1 MKSFSAKSLGL
12 LCAAAL
18 LLTASMA
25 EAAVPKKKNPVFD
38 SRRTL
43 FATVGQ
49 TTMVFEAPKG
59 MCFMDESRTTEGA
72 LLKGLK
78 DSARHSGGLLIA
90 VFADCKELAGVG
102 VVDSS
107 DSFVLKRK
115 GTITWSDPNRPPPKK
130 MQRKEYVDLKAPT
143 FREDAWNDML
153 RAYTKNG
160 RIKKRVEGALTTST
174 FMANPEDYDFDA
186 KPQVTDDGVSLAYAV
201 DTVVEYKKLT
211 TNGVVAK
218 TLIRHV
224 PLEFQISMS
233 GNRSAHDFAKFYK
246 LMDGFIA
253 QQVRLNQ

>member
-12 LCAAAL
+12 ICAAAL

-25 EAAVPKKKNPVFD
+25 DAAVTKKKNPTFD

-72 LLKGLK
+72 LLKSLK
-78 DSARHSGGLLIA
+78 DAARYNGGLLIA

-102 VVDSS
+102 VVDSG
-107 DSFVLKRK
+107 DSFTLKRK
-115 GTITWSDPNRPPPKK
+115 GTITWSDPNHPPPKK

-153 RAYTKNG
+153 RAFTKHG
-160 RIKKRVEGALTTST
+160 RLKKRVEGALTTST
-174 FMANPEDYDFDA
+174 YMANPEDYDFDT
-186 KPQVTDDGVSLAYAV
+186 KPQVTDDGVALAFAV
-201 DTVVEYKKLT
+201 DTEVEYKKLT

-218 TLIRHV
+218 TLIRHI
-224 PLEFQISMS
+224 PLEFEISLS
-233 GNRSAHDFAKFYK
+233 GGRSEHDFARFYK
-246 LMDGFIA
+246 QMDSFIA